1 MVLGVFLYNALLHQ
15 VNIAIRGCYKV
26 ISIHHQKILEPKDEL
41 WNNKPSLTEHT
52 VHYFSSC
59 VLTEEEISVLA
70 YGLDHQITTNI
81 NENAIFKEFEQF
93 VKNFLRDKSHIPKN

>member
-1 MVLGVFLYNALLHQ
+1 M
-15 VNIAIRGCYKV
+15 
-26 ISIHHQKILEPKDEL
+26 
-41 WNNKPSLTEHT
+41 
-52 VHYFSSC
+52 HYFSSC

-93 VKNFLRDKSHIPKN
+93 VKNLLRDKSHIPKN